1 VAGVTPTF
9 NTGTVGD
16 THLADTSAG
25 PDSFGLDTAAA
36 GAGLPP
42 PTTRAELAWEKVEA
56 EIMLLNVPGHQIATV
71 WHPDARGD
79 VVTTAH
85 GNVRVQIGD
94 TAEYQ
99 LSTGEKIAL

>member
-1 VAGVTPTF
+1 MAGLNPEF
-9 NTGTVGD
+9 DTGEQT
-16 THLADTSAG
+16 ADTSAG
-25 PDSFGLDTAAA
+25 AESFGLDTAAA

-42 PTTRAELAWEKVEA
+42 PTTRSELAWEKVEA

-71 WHPDARGD
+71 WHPEARGE
-79 VVTTAH
+79 VIMTAQ